1 VRRDLTVVRIAS
13 VEPLV
18 VDVGTRNWLFVVVD
32 TDDGVRGIGEGSL
45 PGHPLAVAA
54 AVEEYRDYV
63 VGEDPARIQ
72 HLWQRMYRQP
82 FFRSGAV
89 TLSAMSAIEQA
100 LWDIKGKVAGLP
112 VYDLLGGRCHD
123 RIKLYANGPAGDTLE
138 EYADS
143 GRALV
148 EQGYTALKTGV
159 TVPMRP
165 VQGDDAIRE
174 AAARFEAL
182 RGAVGDAVEIAFDA
196 HGRFSPA
203 MSIKLARALEP
214 YNVWFLEEPALPENA
229 KGLEQVARATS
240 IPVATGER
248 LFTKWAFREV
258 LELGAAALLQPDLS
272 HCGGV
277 LEARAIAAMA
287 EVYFCGFA
295 PHNPLGPV
303 NTIVS
308 AHVGMASPN
317 FVALETCLY
326 PPAWTRGLL
335 TESLSI
341 ADGWLELPD
350 RPGWGVEL
358 DLDLCRAHPYTAHSL
373 PILEHPSG
381 AIADW

>member
-1 VRRDLTVVRIAS
+1 MKITS
-13 VEPLV
+13 VDPLV
-18 VDVGTRNWLFVVVD
+18 VDVGSRNWLFVVVE
-32 TDDGVRGIGEGSL
+32 TDDGPGGVGEGSL
-45 PGHPLAVAA
+45 PGHPRAVAA
-54 AVEEYRDYV
+54 AVEEYREYI

-72 HLWQRMYRQP
+72 HLWQVMYRQP

-123 RIKLYANGPAGDTLE
+123 RIKLYVNGPGGATLDE
-138 EYADS
+138 LAESAQS
-143 GRALV
+143 LV
-148 EQGYTALKTGV
+148 ERGFTAMKTGID
-159 TVPMRP
+159 TPALP
-165 VQGDDAIRE
+165 VQGDGIFRR
-174 AAARFEAL
+174 AAERVEAL
-182 RGAVGDAVEIAFDA
+182 RTAVGEDVEIAWDA
-196 HGRFSPA
+196 HGRLTPA

-229 KGLEQVARATS
+229 KGLAQVARATS
-240 IPVATGER
+240 IPVAAGER

-258 LELGAAALLQPDLS
+258 LELGGAALLQPDLS

-326 PPAWTRGLL
+326 PPDWARALL
-335 TESLSI
+335 TEPLDF
-341 ADGWLELPD
+341 ADGYLTLSQK
-350 RPGWGVEL
+350 PGWGVEL
-358 DLDLCRAHPYTAHSL
+358 DVELARAHPYQPYKL
-373 PILEHPSG
+373 PLLRHPSG
-381 AIADW
+381 AVADW

>member
-1 VRRDLTVVRIAS
+1 MVIAS
-13 VEPLV
+13 VEPIV
-18 VDVGTRNWLFVVVD
+18 VDVESRNWLFVVVE
-32 TDDGVRGIGEGSL
+32 TDEGVSGVGEGSL

-54 AVEEYRDYV
+54 AVEEYREYV
-63 VGEDPARIQ
+63 IGQDPARIQ
-72 HLWQRMYRQP
+72 HLWQLMYRQP

-112 VYDLLGGRCHD
+112 VYELLGGRCHD
-123 RIKLYANGPAGDTLE
+123 RVKLYVNGPGGDSPE
-138 EYADS
+138 ESAES
-143 GRALV
+143 ARSLV
-148 EQGYTALKTGV
+148 EQGFTAMKTAIDEPV
-159 TVPMRP
+159 RP
-165 VQGDDAIRE
+165 VQADRFVRRAAERVAAIRE
-174 AAARFEAL
+174 A
-182 RGAVGDAVEIAFDA
+182 VGEDVELAWDA
-196 HGRFSPA
+196 HGRLSPA

-214 YNVWFLEEPALPENA
+214 FDVWFLEEPALPENA
-229 KGLEQVARATS
+229 KALARVARATT

-258 LELGAAALLQPDLS
+258 LELGGAALLQPDLS

-287 EVYFCGFA
+287 EVHYCGFA

-303 NTIVS
+303 NTVVS

-317 FVALETCLY
+317 FVALEVCVY
-326 PPAWTRGLL
+326 PPGWTRGLI
-335 TESLSI
+335 TEP
-341 ADGWLELPD
+341 LELRD
-350 RPGWGVEL
+350 GYLALSERPGWGVEL
-358 DLDLCRAHPYTAHSL
+358 DLELCAAHPYRPYKL

>member
-1 VRRDLTVVRIAS
+1 MKITS

-18 VDVGTRNWLFVVVD
+18 VDIESRNWLFVVVE
-32 TDDGVRGIGEGSL
+32 TDEGVHGIGEGSL

-54 AVEEYRDYV
+54 AVEEYREYV

-72 HLWQRMYRQP
+72 HLWQLMYRRP

-100 LWDIKGKVAGLP
+100 LWDIKGKVASLP
-112 VYDLLGGRCHD
+112 VYELLGGRCHD
-123 RIKLYANGPAGDTLE
+123 RIKLYANGPRGDTPA

-143 GRALV
+143 ARSLV
-148 EQGYTALKTGV
+148 EQGFTAMKTGITEPV
-159 TVPMRP
+159 LP
-165 VQGDDAIRE
+165 VQGGGVVRR
-174 AAARFEAL
+174 AAAQVETL
-182 RGAVGDAVEIAFDA
+182 RDAVGDDVEIAWDA
-196 HGRFSPA
+196 HGRFTPA

-214 YNVWFLEEPALPENA
+214 YDIWFLEEPALPENA
-229 KGLEQVARATS
+229 KGLAQVAQATP

-258 LELGAAALLQPDLS
+258 LELGGAALLQPDLS

-287 EVYFCGFA
+287 EVYLCGFA

-308 AHVGMASPN
+308 AHVSITSPN
-317 FVALETCLY
+317 FVALEICFY
-326 PPAWTRGLL
+326 PPDWTRALL
-335 TESLSI
+335 TEPLEFRDGYIELS
-341 ADGWLELPD
+341 DK
-350 RPGWGVEL
+350 PGWGVEL
-358 DLDLCRAHPYTAHSL
+358 DLELCRAHPYKPYKL

>member
-1 VRRDLTVVRIAS
+1 MRITS
-13 VEPLV
+13 VEPLI
-18 VDVGTRNWLFVVVD
+18 VDVGTRNWLFVVVE
-32 TDDGVRGIGEGSL
+32 TDEGLSGIGEGSL
-45 PGHPLAVAA
+45 PGHPRAVAA
-54 AVEEYRDYV
+54 AVEEYREYV
-63 VGEDPARIQ
+63 VGQDPARIQ
-72 HLWQRMYRQP
+72 HLWQLMYRQP

-112 VYDLLGGRCHD
+112 VYELLGGRCHD
-123 RIKLYANGPAGDTLE
+123 RIKLYANGPSGSTLE
-138 EYADS
+138 EFAQS
-143 GRALV
+143 GRELV
-148 EQGYTALKTGV
+148 EEGFTAMKTGAA
-159 TVPMRP
+159 VPVGP
-165 VQGDDAIRE
+165 VQGDGIFRRTAERI
-174 AAARFEAL
+174 EAL
-182 RGAVGDAVEIAFDA
+182 RDAVGEDVEIAFDA
-196 HGRFSPA
+196 HGRFTPA

-214 YNVWFLEEPALPENA
+214 YNIWFLEEPALPENA
-229 KGLEQVARATS
+229 KGLAEVARATS

-258 LELGAAALLQPDLS
+258 LELGGAALLQPDLS

-287 EVYFCGFA
+287 EVYYRGFA

-317 FVALETCLY
+317 FVALEICRY
-326 PPAWTRGLL
+326 APDWTRGLL
-335 TESLSI
+335 SEPLVFRDGYFELS
-341 ADGWLELPD
+341 GK
-350 RPGWGVEL
+350 PGWGVEL
-358 DLDLCRAHPYTAHSL
+358 DVELCRGHPYTPYKL

>member
-1 VRRDLTVVRIAS
+1 MKITSI
-13 VEPLV
+13 EPLV
-18 VDVGTRNWLFVVVD
+18 VDIGSRNWLFVVVE
-32 TDDGVRGIGEGSL
+32 TDEGLSGVGEGSL
-45 PGHPLAVAA
+45 PGHPRAVAA
-54 AVEEYRDYV
+54 AVEEYREYL

-72 HLWQRMYRQP
+72 HLWQLMYRQP

-89 TLSAMSAIEQA
+89 VLSAMSAIEQA

-112 VYDLLGGRCHD
+112 VYELLGGRCHD
-123 RIKLYANGPAGDTLE
+123 RIKLYANGPGGETLE
-138 EYADS
+138 ELADS
-143 GRALV
+143 ARSLV
-148 EQGYTALKTGV
+148 ERGFTALKMGLTEPV
-159 TVPMRP
+159 LP
-165 VQGDDAIRE
+165 VQGDGIFRRAAGHAE
-174 AAARFEAL
+174 AVRD
-182 RGAVGDAVEIAFDA
+182 AVGEDVEIGWDA

-214 YNVWFLEEPALPENA
+214 YNIWFLEEPALPENA
-229 KGLEQVARATS
+229 QGLASVARATS

-287 EVYFCGFA
+287 EVYYCGFA

-308 AHVGMASPN
+308 AHVAMASPN
-317 FVALETCLY
+317 FVALEICLY
-326 PPAWTRGLL
+326 PDEWTRELL
-335 TESLSI
+335 KEP
-341 ADGWLELPD
+341 LELRDGYLELSD

-358 DLDLCRAHPYTAHSL
+358 DVELCRAHPYRPYKL
-373 PILEHPSG
+373 PILRHPGG
-381 AIADW
+381 AVADW

>member
-1 VRRDLTVVRIAS
+1 MKITS

-18 VDVGTRNWLFVVVD
+18 VDIESRNWLFVLVE
-32 TDDGVRGIGEGSL
+32 TDEGVSGVGEGSL

-54 AVEEYRDYV
+54 AVEEYREYV

-72 HLWQRMYRQP
+72 HLWQMMYRRP

-112 VYDLLGGRCHD
+112 VFELLGGRCHD
-123 RIKLYANGPAGDTLE
+123 RIKLYANGPWGATLE
-138 EYADS
+138 ELADS
-143 GRALV
+143 ARSLV
-148 EQGYTALKTGV
+148 ARGFKAMKTGLDLPV
-159 TVPMRP
+159 LP
-165 VQGDDAIRE
+165 VQGDSVFSR
-174 AAARFEAL
+174 AAERAEAL
-182 RGAVGDAVEIAFDA
+182 RSAVGDDVEIAWDA
-196 HGRFSPA
+196 HGRYTPA

-214 YNVWFLEEPALPENA
+214 YNIWFLEEPALPENA
-229 KGLEQVARATS
+229 KGLAQVARATS

-258 LELGAAALLQPDLS
+258 LELGGAALVQPDLS

-287 EVYFCGFA
+287 EVYYCGFA
-295 PHNPLGPV
+295 PHNPLGPI

-308 AHVGMASPN
+308 AQVAMASPN
-317 FVALETCLY
+317 FVALEICLY
-326 PPAWTRGLL
+326 PPDWTRELL
-335 TESLSI
+335 TEPLEYT
-341 ADGWLELPD
+341 DGFLVLAD

-358 DLDLCRAHPYTAHSL
+358 DVELCRGHPYQPYKL
-373 PILEHPSG
+373 PILEHPGG

>member
-1 VRRDLTVVRIAS
+1 MKITS

-18 VDVGTRNWLFVVVD
+18 VDVGTRNWLFVVLE
-32 TDDGVRGIGEGSL
+32 TDEGLHGIGEGSL

-54 AVEEYRDYV
+54 AVEEYREYL
-63 VGEDPARIQ
+63 VGQDPARIQ
-72 HLWQRMYRQP
+72 HLWQLMYRQP

-89 TLSAMSAIEQA
+89 TLSAMSAVEQA

-112 VYDLLGGRCHD
+112 VYQLLGGRCHD
-123 RIKLYANGPAGDTLE
+123 RIKLYANGPSGDTLDD
-138 EYADS
+138 YAES

-148 EQGYTALKTGV
+148 AEGFTAMKTGAA
-159 TVPMRP
+159 VPVGP
-165 VQGDDAIRE
+165 VQGDGIFRR
-174 AAARFEAL
+174 AAERIEAL
-182 RGAVGDAVEIAFDA
+182 RDAVGEDVEIAFDA

-203 MSIKLARALEP
+203 MSIKLAKALEP
-214 YNVWFLEEPALPENA
+214 YNIWFLEEPALPENA
-229 KGLEQVARATS
+229 KALAQVARATS

-258 LELGAAALLQPDLS
+258 LELGGAALLQPDLS

-317 FVALETCLY
+317 FVALEVCRY
-326 PPAWTRGLL
+326 APDWAGGLL
-335 TESLSI
+335 REPL
-341 ADGWLELPD
+341 AFRDGYLELSD
-350 RPGWGVEL
+350 EPGWGVEL
-358 DLDLCRAHPYTAHSL
+358 DVELCRAHPYAPYRL

>member
-1 VRRDLTVVRIAS
+1 MKIAS

-18 VDVGTRNWLFVVVD
+18 VDVGTRNWLFVVVE
-32 TDDGVRGIGEGSL
+32 TDEGLRGIGEGSL
-45 PGHPLAVAA
+45 PGHPRAVAA
-54 AVEEYRDYV
+54 AVEEYREYV

-72 HLWQRMYRQP
+72 HLWQLMYRQP

-112 VYDLLGGRCHD
+112 VYELLGGRCHD
-123 RIKLYANGPAGDTLE
+123 HIKLYANGPGGATME
-138 EYADS
+138 EYLDS
-143 GRALV
+143 ARALV
-148 EQGYTALKTGV
+148 DQGFSAMKTGV
-159 TVPMRP
+159 TEAVRP
-165 VQGDDAIRE
+165 VQGDGFVRR
-174 AAARFEAL
+174 AAKRFEAL
-182 RGAVGDAVEIAFDA
+182 REAVGENVEIAFDA
-196 HGRFSPA
+196 HGRLSPS

-214 YNVWFLEEPALPENA
+214 FDVWFLEEPALPENA
-229 KGLEQVARATS
+229 KGLADVARATT

-258 LELGAAALLQPDLS
+258 LELGSAALLQPDLS

-287 EVYFCGFA
+287 EVYYCGFA

-326 PPAWTRGLL
+326 PPEWTRNLL
-335 TESLSI
+335 SEPL
-341 ADGWLELPD
+341 AFRDGYLELSD
-350 RPGWGVEL
+350 APGWGVEL
-358 DLDLCRAHPYTAHSL
+358 DVELCRAHPYAPYKL

>member
-1 VRRDLTVVRIAS
+1 VKITS
-13 VEPLV
+13 VEPLI
-18 VDVGTRNWLFVVVD
+18 VDVESRNWLFVTVD
-32 TDDGVRGIGEGSL
+32 TDEGLRGVGEGSL
-45 PGHPLAVAA
+45 PGHPRAVAA

-72 HLWQRMYRQP
+72 HLWQLMYRQP

-112 VYDLLGGRCHD
+112 VYELLGGRCHD
-123 RIKLYANGPAGDTLE
+123 RIKLYANGPSGSTLE
-138 EYADS
+138 EYAES

-148 EQGYTALKTGV
+148 AEGYTAMKTGAA
-159 TVPMRP
+159 VPVGP
-165 VQGDDAIRE
+165 VQGDGIFRR
-174 AAARFEAL
+174 AAERIEVL
-182 RGAVGDAVEIAFDA
+182 RDAVGHDVEIAFDA
-196 HGRFSPA
+196 HGRFTPA

-214 YNVWFLEEPALPENA
+214 YNIWFLEEPALPENA
-229 KGLEQVARATS
+229 KGLAEVARATS

-258 LELGAAALLQPDLS
+258 LELGGAALLQPDLS

-287 EVYFCGFA
+287 EVYYRGFA

-317 FVALETCLY
+317 FVALEICRY
-326 PPAWTRGLL
+326 APDWTRGLL
-335 TESLSI
+335 SEPL
-341 ADGWLELPD
+341 AFRDGYLELSD
-350 RPGWGVEL
+350 KPGWGVEL
-358 DLDLCRAHPYTAHSL
+358 DVELCRAHPYAPYKL